1 MIADET
7 MHSIIYSPEECVTN
21 LLRLHYMIETAGGM
35 RGAFRAGKIG
45 LVIYGEIRYNECRK
59 KDAKGVFP
67 MIQVIHGKKGSG
79 KTKRILDMANA
90 AIKEHKGD
98 VIFVD
103 DDNRYMFD
111 LRHEVRFVNAGE
123 YGTDCP
129 EMFFGFLC
137 GMLAQNFD
145 ISVIFIDAFMKLVK
159 TTVDNTADFFARL
172 EKLSEKHN
180 VNFILSVSCDDEAA
194 PDHIRKYFI

>member
-1 MIADET
+1 
-7 MHSIIYSPEECVTN
+7 
-21 LLRLHYMIETAGGM
+21 
-35 RGAFRAGKIG
+35 
-45 LVIYGEIRYNECRK
+45 
-59 KDAKGVFP
+59 

-90 AIKEHKGD
+90 AIKEHRGD

-111 LRHEVRFVNAGE
+111 LRHEIRFVNAGE
-123 YGTDCP
+123 YGCDSP

-145 ISVIFIDAFMKLVK
+145 ISVVFVDAFLKLVK
-159 TTVDNTADFFARL
+159 TDIANTETFFSRL
-172 EKLSEKHN
+172 DRLSSKHN
-180 VNFILSVSCDDEAA
+180 VQFILSVSVDDAVA
-194 PDHIRKYFI
+194 PEFIKKYFI

>member
-1 MIADET
+1 
-7 MHSIIYSPEECVTN
+7 
-21 LLRLHYMIETAGGM
+21 
-35 RGAFRAGKIG
+35 
-45 LVIYGEIRYNECRK
+45 
-59 KDAKGVFP
+59 
-67 MIQVIHGKKGSG
+67 MIQIIHGKKGSG
-79 KTKRILDMANA
+79 KTKRILDMANN

-123 YGTDCP
+123 YGSDSP

-145 ISVIFIDAFMKLVK
+145 ISVIFVDAFMKLVK
-159 TTVDNTADFFARL
+159 TEAENTENFFQRL
-172 EKLSEKHN
+172 EAMSEKHN
-180 VNFILSVSCDDEAA
+180 VNFVFSVNVDDAVASEFMK
-194 PDHIRKYFI
+194 KYFI